1 MLCADFLFKNQFVSE
16 KFSSLL
22 ERLSEVFE
30 QIRDIEDPT
39 QSYIDVMRRWQCS
52 AKVGCR
58 LRRPLDDSATT

>member
-1 MLCADFLFKNQFVSE
+1 MLCADFLFKNQSVSE
-16 KFSSLL
+16 KFPSLL

-52 AKVGCR
+52 AKVGGR
-58 LRRPLDDSATT
+58 LWRPLDDSATT